1 MNNLE
6 MAENFIRQSRV
17 RLRYAEKALEEGE
30 YPYVIRQSQESVE
43 LALKGVLRLVGI
55 EPPKWH
61 DVGPI
66 LREHVD
72 RFPEWFRENI
82 DEVAGISRELRR
94 EREPSMYGDEETMTP
109 SYKLYSRR
117 DAEKA
122 LTNARKVLELCEKL
136 FREWYQESLLRK

>member
-43 LALKGVLRLVGI
+43 LALKGVLRLVG
-55 EPPKWH
+55 
-61 DVGPI
+61 I

-136 FREWYQESLLRK
+136 FREWYQ

>member
-6 MAENFIRQSRV
+6 MAENYLRSARV
-17 RLRYAEKALEEGE
+17 RLRHAEEALSEDE
-30 YPYVIRQSQESVE
+30 YPYVIRQSQEAVE
-43 LALKGVLRLVGI
+43 LALKAALRLAGI

-66 LREHVD
+66 LRESAE

-82 DEVAGISRELRR
+82 DELAGISRELRR
-94 EREPSMYGDEETMTP
+94 EREPSMYGDEETSTP
-109 SYKLYSRR
+109 PYKLYSRR

-122 LTNARKVLELCEKL
+122 LLNAKKTLELCEKL
-136 FREWYQESLLRK
+136 LTTWKRGG